1 VNVRTQLLSPLVP
14 PPAEFDPVEIDPAEI
29 GPAEIDAAE
38 IDAVTIDAFG
48 TLLELRD
55 PVGSLAR
62 LLPGHDRAAIERAFL
77 AEAAHY
83 VAHSYRGCDAAGLS
97 ELYAECAAVFNEAL
111 GSNLTPDEYVAALD
125 AEYGVLPGAREAVAR
140 LRGLGLELAVVGN
153 WDRRLPE
160 HLERLGVAPFFRA
173 IVTSAEA
180 GAAKPDPRP
189 FTVALER
196 LGVGPDRALHVGDSP
211 ADKDGARAAGLHFL
225 AAPLA
230 TLADRLA

>member
-1 VNVRTQLLSPLVP
+1 MQLLSPLVP
-14 PPAEFDPVEIDPAEI
+14 PPAEFDPAQIDP
-29 GPAEIDAAE
+29 AE

-62 LLPGHDRAAIERAFL
+62 LVPGHDRGAIERAFL
-77 AEAAHY
+77 AEAVHY
-83 VAHSYRGCDAAGLS
+83 VAHSHRGRDAAGLS

-111 GSNLTPDEYVAALD
+111 GSSLAPDEYVAALD
-125 AEYGVLPGAREAVAR
+125 AEYGVLPGAREALAR

-160 HLERLGVAPFFRA
+160 HLERLGIASFFGT

-189 FTVALER
+189 FLLALER
-196 LGVGPDRALHVGDSP
+196 LGVGRDRALHVGDSP
-211 ADKDGARAAGLHFL
+211 ADEEGARAAGLRFL
-225 AAPLA
+225 PAPLA

>member
-1 VNVRTQLLSPLVP
+1 VNVCTQLLSPVVP
-14 PPAEFDPVEIDPAEI
+14 PPVEVDPE
-29 GPAEIDAAE
+29 EIDAAE

-55 PVGSLAR
+55 PVASLAR
-62 LLPGHDRAAIERAFL
+62 LLPAYESHEIELAFL

-83 VAHSYRGCDAAGLS
+83 VVHSYRGCDDAGLS
-97 ELYAECAAVFNEAL
+97 ELYAECAAVFNETL
-111 GSNLTPDEYVAALD
+111 GSELTPDAYVGALD
-125 AEYGVLPGAREAVAR
+125 AEYGVLPGVREALAR

-160 HLERLGVAPFFRA
+160 HLERLGLAPFFRA

-189 FTVALER
+189 FMVALEG
-196 LGVGPDRALHVGDSP
+196 LGVRPERALHVGDGP
-211 ADKDGARAAGLHFL
+211 ADEEGARAAGLRFL

-230 TLADRLA
+230 TLAQRLA

>member
-1 VNVRTQLLSPLVP
+1 M
-14 PPAEFDPVEIDPAEI
+14 PAV
-29 GPAEIDAAE
+29 AE

-62 LLPGHDRAAIERAFL
+62 LLPGYDRAAIEQAFL

-83 VAHSYRGCDAAGLS
+83 VVHSYRGDAAGLS
-97 ELYAECAAVFNEAL
+97 ELYAECAGVFNDTL
-111 GSNLTPDEYVAALD
+111 GSELTPEEYVGSLDDEYA
-125 AEYGVLPGAREAVAR
+125 VLPGAADELVR

-160 HLERLGVAPFFRA
+160 HLERLGLARFFGA

-180 GAAKPDPRP
+180 GAPKPDARP
-189 FTVALER
+189 FALALER
-196 LGVGPDRALHVGDSP
+196 VGVPADRALHVGDSP
-211 ADKDGARAAGLHFL
+211 ADEDGARAAGMSFL
-225 AAPLA
+225 PAPLA
-230 TLADRLA
+230 SLSDRLA

>member
-1 VNVRTQLLSPLVP
+1 VKVRTQLLSPLVP
-14 PPAEFDPVEIDPAEI
+14 PPVEVDP
-29 GPAEIDAAE
+29 AE

-62 LLPGHDRAAIERAFL
+62 LLPGHKRLAIEHAFL

-83 VAHSYRGCDAAGLS
+83 IVHSYRGRDDAGLS
-97 ELYAECAAVFNEAL
+97 KLYAECAAVFNEAL
-111 GSNLTPDEYVAALD
+111 GSELTPDEYVGALD
-125 AEYGVLPGAREAVAR
+125 AEYGVLGGVREALVR
-140 LRGLGLELAVVGN
+140 LRALGLELAVVGN

-160 HLERLGVAPFFRA
+160 HLERLGLAPFFST

-189 FTVALER
+189 FLVALER
-196 LGVGPDRALHVGDSP
+196 LGVAADRALHVGDSP
-211 ADKDGARAAGLHFL
+211 ADEEGAHAAGLRFL

-230 TLADRLA
+230 TLADRLV